1 MIDRFLGRP
10 LRSPLRLLVVA
21 AALVAACAHVPVIA
35 PHLDEAP
42 YMGALFIVLTVACVV
57 LAATLLVH
65 DAPRVYALSV
75 LTCGLAV
82 IGYAATRIVAFPM
95 LADDVGNWFEPLGVV
110 SVISESVVVVA
121 SVVALRGRA
130 VHPTRR
136 DRSAATA

>member
-35 PHLDEAP
+35 PHLDKAP

-95 LADDVGNWFEPLGVV
+95 LADDDPDGHGHGRHSVAETAEVV
-110 SVISESVVVVA
+110 RLANNE
-121 SVVALRGRA
+121 
-130 VHPTRR
+130 
-136 DRSAATA
+136 